1 MGGLRSL
8 DCAHS
13 SLIPSIWIAHLPFNQ
28 WHNLFY
34 TAYLTVNAESHY
46 CLQTVEGYLSLIQ
59 SLRPNLL
66 TGWWEQSWQNGRLN
80 LGGVLFW
87 LFPLQ
92 ISMVSLS
99 QIPFKSRSWEC
110 FRFQRVFHSIN
121 YNNRRDKPL
130 CKLTHGKVVCRSLL
144 YLCICGEKEPLAL
157 PPS

>member
-13 SLIPSIWIAHLPFNQ
+13 SLIPSICIAHLPFNQ

-87 LFPLQ
+87 LCFLYRFPWFLFPRFHLRADLENVLDFKEYFTALITTTGE
-92 ISMVSLS
+92 ISRYVNLHMAKWCVG
-99 QIPFKSRSWEC
+99 
-110 FRFQRVFHSIN
+110 
-121 YNNRRDKPL
+121 L
-130 CKLTHGKVVCRSLL
+130 C
-144 YLCICGEKEPLAL
+144 CIFGFVEKRNH
-157 PPS
+157 